1 MLLRRASRVR
11 LPSLVAGVLT
21 VFATVRLSAGVAP
34 AGTSTRPGASSPA
47 SPPASGPGPRV
58 TAPPS
63 PSPPAS
69 PALAPD
75 QTSSPLWPLA
85 ARSLDRLRETRGRP
99 ESIAPLLRLLDLVDL
114 GPPGALDAPIRVAA
128 EAPDADPL
136 VSAAA
141 RVFLAERAE
150 SEGAALLGGP
160 GTKIVGEGPGDAAD
174 LRRGLGLL
182 THLWVVGPFGE
193 GRSGYGV
200 AFPPELQR
208 LRGAPDPAEVM
219 AGKERPVS
227 WRKAENAEV
236 RGALQLEALLRP
248 STQGTAYVLA
258 WVRVERAGLA
268 ALRLGTPGPV
278 KVWCNGALV
287 HAADRRRPARFD
299 QDAIGVSLT
308 AGWNQLLIK
317 TVVGEASW
325 RVFARLTEPG
335 GAPLDFRSAFA
346 PAEGG
351 DAQGTAAPTA
361 AAGPP
366 SSPAPARPM
375 LPAPSRTLSPA
386 RPVRSLERELGA
398 RVRAAG
404 RAPEARA
411 EAWLDLGQYL
421 QVTHPGDADQKEA
434 AHAYAESWAAYPSF
448 EAMLGAARVARDED
462 ESRRM
467 LERALSLVQSSP
479 SSPSPSGTTH
489 ALDLARVLAGLGD
502 VARDQRREAVA
513 LDRWRAALAADPSWW
528 PAAVALAAEERNAGL
543 PATALA
549 RVAALPAAFQ
559 DIPAV
564 IRERLQSLLALDRRV
579 DAEAEARRLL
589 VHAHTDVD
597 LLRELAGFA
606 RDRGRT
612 RDSVDLLGAA
622 ARLRPDVPSFALDWA
637 RAEEGAGDG
646 DGAVEVLTRA
656 ARQLP
661 DEPTLAAELGKLL
674 ERLGRPVEGARWLQV
689 ALTLRPQDAE
699 LRRYVDAAVARQRHP
714 SAPSD
719 PAQEARDDLPRR
731 FAVSAPSVLAE
742 ELGRGS
748 AARSSRPSSGE
759 PDGAVVLLDRHVVRV
774 HDNGL
779 SESFAQRM
787 VQVRTDA
794 GAEENKEFSVR
805 YTPGSEEV
813 EILEARIYRPR
824 PPSAGVGG
832 GGGDAGWEVIQVSE
846 RDDQDLSEPW
856 YGLYYDYRAEI
867 VRFEGLRAGDV
878 IEIAYVL
885 SDVSQENQMA
895 GYFGDLQFLAEGVP
909 KRRWDYVL
917 LGPPGRTFHIAAPVV
932 PGLERS
938 DTIENGERVLRFSAR
953 NLPRI
958 ELEPAMP
965 GLAEVSPFLHISTY
979 GRAADVG
986 AWYWHLIAEQLTPDD
1001 TIRAA
1006 AESAVPTRLRSRLS
1020 DLDKVR
1026 AIHAFV
1032 VGQTRYVGLEFGI
1045 HGFKPYKVSQ
1055 VLSRKFGDCKD
1066 KAALMVALLGQ
1077 VGIDADMVL
1086 LRTRRGG
1093 RLEADPP
1100 SLAGFDHAIAYIP
1113 KLDLYLDGTAEF
1125 SGVDELPSQ
1134 DQGVPVLRIG
1144 PRGAVWAATPI
1155 LPSSR
1160 NRASRRWSVVLA
1172 SDGGAD
1178 VREELTVAGQA
1189 ASEWRQHY
1197 QTVGEQGERYGKV
1210 WSGRHPGAHLLWV
1223 KMPGLTDRNRPVTV
1237 LARAT
1242 LPRLGESL
1250 PGGGMALGLGVRDGD
1265 LVRNYARLSARRS
1278 DLMLAYPW
1286 QHEERVSYRL
1296 PPGFRIE
1303 RLPTERQVST
1313 RFGRFALSI
1322 EPGGPSTLVVSSRLD
1337 VARARIAPE
1346 DYPDFR
1352 RFLGDVDAIM
1362 RERVILA
1369 PPAVGKAKGAPRGS
1383 PTGIPPLALP
1393 GPSAAGL
1400 GVAVR
1405 PVAVGRAP

>member
-1 MLLRRASRVR
+1 VPVVQQMSAEMSAPL
-11 LPSLVAGVLT
+11 SL
-21 VFATVRLSAGVAP
+21 
-34 AGTSTRPGASSPA
+34 
-47 SPPASGPGPRV
+47 
-58 TAPPS
+58 
-63 PSPPAS
+63 
-69 PALAPD
+69 
-75 QTSSPLWPLA
+75 LA
-85 ARSLDRLRETRGRP
+85 ARPLDRLRETRGRP
-99 ESIAPLLRLLDLVDL
+99 ESIAPLMRLLDLVDL
-114 GPPGALDAPIRVAA
+114 GPPGVLDAPIRAEA
-128 EAPDADPL
+128 EAPGADPL

-141 RVFLAERAE
+141 RVFLADRAE
-150 SEGAALLGGP
+150 AEGTQRSPATKLL
-160 GTKIVGEGPGDAAD
+160 GEGPGDAAD

-182 THLWVVGPFGE
+182 TDLWVVGPFGE

-200 AFPPELQR
+200 AFPPELQM
-208 LRGAPDPAEVM
+208 LRGAPDPAQVLP
-219 AGKERPVS
+219 GKERPVS
-227 WRKAENAEV
+227 WRRAENAEV
-236 RGALQLEALLRP
+236 RGALELETLLRP

-299 QDAIGVSLT
+299 QDAIGVSLA
-308 AGWNQLLIK
+308 AGWNQILIK

-335 GAPLDFRSAFA
+335 GAPLDFRCAFA
-346 PAEGG
+346 PG
-351 DAQGTAAPTA
+351 DEVTRVPTA
-361 AAGPP
+361 AAGHA
-366 SSPAPARPM
+366 SS
-375 LPAPSRTLSPA
+375 PSRTLTPA
-386 RPVRSLERELGA
+386 HPVRSLERELVA

-434 AHAYAESWAAYPSF
+434 AHAYAESWAARPSF

-467 LERALSLVQSSP
+467 LERALSLDSSASSAPASP
-479 SSPSPSGTTH
+479 SDRTR
-489 ALDLARVLAGLGD
+489 ALDLARVLAALGD

-528 PAAVALAAEERNAGL
+528 PAEVALAAEERNAGL

-549 RVAALPAAFQ
+549 RVAALPPAFQ

-589 VHAHTDVD
+589 VHAHADVD

-612 RDSVDLLGAA
+612 QDSVDLLGAA
-622 ARLRPDVPSFALDWA
+622 ARLRPDIPSFALDWA
-637 RAEEGAGDG
+637 RAREGAGDR
-646 DGAVEVLTRA
+646 DGAVELLTRA

-661 DEPTLAAELGKLL
+661 DEPSLAAELGKLL
-674 ERLGRPVEGARWLQV
+674 ERLDRPVEAARWLQV

-699 LRRYVDAAVARQRHP
+699 LRRYVDASVARHRHP

-719 PAQEARDDLPRR
+719 SAQEARDDLPRR
-731 FAVSAPSVLAE
+731 FTVSAPQVLAE

-748 AARSSRPSSGE
+748 AARPSRPASGE

-824 PPSAGVGG
+824 PASASASASASRGE
-832 GGGDAGWEVIQVSE
+832 AGWDVIQVSE

-917 LGPPGRTFHIAAPVV
+917 LGPPGRTFHVAAPVV
-932 PGLERS
+932 AGLERS
-938 DTIENGERVLRFSAR
+938 DTVENGERVLRFSAR
-953 NLPRI
+953 NLPRV

-965 GLAEVSPFLHISTY
+965 GLAEISPFLHISTY
-979 GRAADVG
+979 GRAEDVG
-986 AWYWHLIAEQLTPDD
+986 AWYWHLIAEQLKPDD

-1006 AESAVPTRLRSRLS
+1006 AESAVPTRLRTRLS

-1032 VGQTRYVGLEFGI
+1032 VGETRYVGLEFGI

-1066 KAALMVALLGQ
+1066 KAALMVALLGE

-1093 RLEADPP
+1093 RLAADPP

-1144 PRGAVWAATPI
+1144 PRGAVWAETPI

-1250 PGGGMALGLGVRDGD
+1250 PGGGMAVGLGVRDGD

-1286 QHEERVSYRL
+1286 QHEERVSYQL

-1303 RLPTERQVST
+1303 RLPGARELST
-1313 RFGRFALSI
+1313 RFGRFALRV
-1322 EPGGPSTLVVSSRLD
+1322 EPSGPSTLVVSSRLD

-1369 PPAVGKAKGAPRGS
+1369 PRAVGKSKPAARGAPTAVAPS
-1383 PTGIPPLALP
+1383 PLPLPLPLASP
-1393 GPSAAGL
+1393 GPPAARL
-1400 GVAVR
+1400 GVAVP

>member
-1 MLLRRASRVR
+1 L
-11 LPSLVAGVLT
+11 
-21 VFATVRLSAGVAP
+21 
-34 AGTSTRPGASSPA
+34 
-47 SPPASGPGPRV
+47 
-58 TAPPS
+58 
-63 PSPPAS
+63 
-69 PALAPD
+69 AL
-75 QTSSPLWPLA
+75 LA
-85 ARSLDRLRETRGRP
+85 ARPLDRLRETRGRP

-114 GPPGALDAPIRVAA
+114 GPPGALDAPIRAAA
-128 EAPDADPL
+128 EAADTDPL
-136 VSAAA
+136 VAAAA
-141 RVFLAERAE
+141 RVFLADRAE
-150 SEGAALLGGP
+150 SEGAA
-160 GTKIVGEGPGDAAD
+160 TTRSSREGPGDAAEP
-174 LRRGLGLL
+174 RRGLGLL

-200 AFPPELQR
+200 AFPPELQS
-208 LRGAPDPAEVM
+208 LRGAPDPAQVM
-219 AGKERPVS
+219 PGKERPVA
-227 WRKAENAEV
+227 WRRAENAEV

-308 AGWNQLLIK
+308 AGWNQILIK

-335 GAPLDFRSAFA
+335 GAPLEFRSAFA
-346 PAEGG
+346 PEEDPG
-351 DAQGTAAPTA
+351 
-361 AAGPP
+361 AGSP
-366 SSPAPARPM
+366 SGARASLSALASAARPM
-375 LPAPSRTLSPA
+375 LGPPARTLSPA
-386 RPVRSLERELGA
+386 RPVRSLERELRA

-434 AHAYAESWAAYPSF
+434 AHAYAESWAARPSF

-467 LERALSLVQSSP
+467 LERALSLAESLP
-479 SSPSPSGTTH
+479 PTPMGGTR

-502 VARDQRREAVA
+502 IARDQRREAVA
-513 LDRWRAALAADPSWW
+513 LDRWRAALAAAPSWW

-559 DIPAV
+559 DIPTV
-564 IRERLQSLLALDRRV
+564 IRERLQALLALDRRV
-579 DAEAEARRLL
+579 EAEAEARRLL
-589 VHAHTDVD
+589 AHAHTDVD

-612 RDSVDLLGAA
+612 QDSVELLGAA

-637 RAEEGAGDG
+637 RAQEGAGRG
-646 DGAVEVLTRA
+646 AGEADGAVEILTRA
-656 ARQLP
+656 TRQLP

-674 ERLGRPVEGARWLQV
+674 ERLGRPVEGARWLEV

-714 SAPSD
+714 SAPSG

-731 FAVSAPSVLAE
+731 FAVSAPTLLAE
-742 ELGRGS
+742 ELGPGRGQVS
-748 AARSSRPSSGE
+748 AARSSRPASGE

-779 SESFAQRM
+779 SETFAQRL

-824 PPSAGVGG
+824 PPSVGAAAPG
-832 GGGDAGWEVIQVSE
+832 GDSSGDAGWDVIQVSE

-878 IEIAYVL
+878 IEIAYML

-932 PGLERS
+932 PGLVRS
-938 DTIENGERVLRFSAR
+938 DAIENGERVLRFSAR
-953 NLPRI
+953 DLPRV

-965 GLAEVSPFLHISTY
+965 GLAEISPFLHISTY

-986 AWYWHLIAEQLTPDD
+986 AWYWRLIAEQLKPDD

-1006 AESAVPTRLRSRLS
+1006 AEAEVPTRLRRRMS

-1066 KAALMVALLGQ
+1066 KAALMVALLGE

-1093 RLEADPP
+1093 LLAADPP

-1144 PRGAVWAATPI
+1144 PRGAVWATTPL

-1160 NRASRRWSVVLA
+1160 NRASRRWSVVLT

-1223 KMPGLTDRNRPVTV
+1223 KMPGLMDRNRPVTV

-1242 LPRLGESL
+1242 LPRLGELL

-1278 DLMLAYPW
+1278 DLLLAYPW

-1303 RLPTERQVST
+1303 RLPGARELST

-1322 EPGGPSTLVVSSRLD
+1322 EPSGPSTLVVSSRLD
-1337 VARARIAPE
+1337 VARARIAPG

-1369 PPAVGKAKGAPRGS
+1369 PPVVARSQGKGAVAPRGA
-1383 PTGIPPLALP
+1383 PTGVVSGAGVGPAALP
-1393 GPSAAGL
+1393 GPSADRL
-1400 GVAVR
+1400 GIAVR
-1405 PVAVGRAP
+1405 PVTVGHAP